1 MMFLIRFWRSLTK
14 KDSVERAEY
23 EIKILVVLQFFDV
36 FFHRSGFSGSD
47 PDFLPIRIRTQK
59 KNPDPKH
66 CINLRNPLGL
76 RISRS
81 LLYPDLLPVHRFG
94 SGKRMQIRIGLVQ
107 T

>member
-1 MMFLIRFWRSLTK
+1 MLQKCCYPEPEPVAGTGAGSKLDRLHNTDRSG
-14 KDSVERAEY
+14 S
-23 EIKILVVLQFFDV
+23 V
-36 FFHRSGFSGSD
+36 FFRIGSGYFAD
-47 PDFLPIRIRTQK
+47 PDPDSE